1 MEEIVHEIVE
11 EVQVESKIYK
21 NKEYLIDTITNEIYS
36 EEGDIIGLWMT
47 NHPILTDAIRNLD
60 PKQEEI
66 LNRFKRGENVFMSG
80 SAGTGKSHLIK
91 IMKKYCSANN
101 KNHQVTAL
109 TGCAALLLEC
119 SAKTVHSWAGIGP
132 CNDEFPVLL
141 KRCKKKGKIRI
152 WKGMDVLIVDEV
164 SMMSRVLFES
174 LDFIGKTL
182 RGNNKPYGGIQ
193 LVFSGDFYQLPPV
206 SSGSELDNGQF
217 CFESEIWKETFP
229 ETQQLTKI
237 FRQKDIQLA
246 KILNNIRR
254 GVLKKKDIQTLR
266 TRQIPFPKL
275 DIKPTII
282 YPIKKYVSNKN
293 QLEHD
298 KLSSE
303 GSRIYKMNVSLTN
316 QGNPLPVQVQTLN
329 AAEPGVVKAD
339 KQFLTENNISASR
352 VKSEIEFHQKH
363 MAGVTEL
370 ELKVGDQVMVT
381 YNLTDTIVN
390 GSRGVVLENVLD
402 EGKWCPRVKF
412 MTGLT
417 RLIKPHTI
425 VHDKIK
431 GMKFSFMP
439 LTYAWALTIHKC
451 QGTTLDFCIMDIG
464 SGIFECGQTYV
475 ALSRV
480 KELSGLFL
488 MNFDPS
494 KIKINLKVKEFYGH

>member
-1 MEEIVHEIVE
+1 MEE
-11 EVQVESKIYK
+11 EVLVESKFYN
-21 NKEYLIDTITNEIYS
+21 NKEYLIDTLTNEIYS
-36 EEGDIIGLWMT
+36 EEGEIIGLWMT
-47 NHPILTDAIRNLD
+47 NHPILIDAIKNLD
-60 PKQEEI
+60 PKQVEV
-66 LNRFKRGENVFMSG
+66 LDRFKRGENVFMSG

-91 IMKKYCSANN
+91 IMKMYCSA
-101 KNHQVTAL
+101 KDKKHQVTAL

-119 SAKTVHSWAGIGP
+119 SAKTIHSWAGIGP
-132 CNDEFPVLL
+132 CNDKPSVLL
-141 KRCKKKGKIRI
+141 KRCRKRGKIRI
-152 WKGMDVLIVDEV
+152 WKKIDVLIVDEV

-217 CFESEIWKETFP
+217 CFESEIWNETFP

-254 GVLKKKDIQTLR
+254 GVLKKKDVQALR
-266 TRQIPFPKL
+266 TRQIPFPKM
-275 DIKPTII
+275 DIIPTIL
-282 YPIKKYVSNKN
+282 YPIKRNVFQKN

-303 GSRIYKMNVSLTN
+303 GSRVYKMNVSLTN
-316 QGNPLPVQVQTLN
+316 QDNPLPIQVLN
-329 AAEPGVVKAD
+329 LDAEEPGAIKANQ
-339 KQFLTENNISASR
+339 QFLKENNLSASR
-352 VKSEIEFHQKH
+352 LRAEIEFHQKH
-363 MAGVTEL
+363 MAGATEL
-370 ELKVGDQVMVT
+370 ELRVGDQVMVT
-381 YNLTDTIVN
+381 CNLTDTIVN
-390 GSRGVVLENVLD
+390 GSRGVVIENVLD

-412 MTGLT
+412 MNGLT
-417 RLIKPHTI
+417 RLIKQHTI

-431 GMKFSFMP
+431 GLRFNFMP

-451 QGTTLDFCIMDIG
+451 QGTTLDFCVMDIG

-480 KELSGLFL
+480 KELSGLYL
-488 MNFDPS
+488 MDFDPL
-494 KIKINLKVKEFYGH
+494 KIKINRKVKEFYGH